1 MQKKASNR
9 YELILHKEGT
19 NNIFYMRS
27 QNKVTTAQDIVKRY
41 PESIEYVLKHG
52 APLEKAMVEVVLEA
66 AGEVV

>member
-1 MQKKASNR
+1 
-9 YELILHKEGT
+9 
-19 NNIFYMRS
+19 MRS
-27 QNKVTTAQDIVKRY
+27 QKKDTTAQDIVKRY

>member
-1 MQKKASNR
+1 
-9 YELILHKEGT
+9 
-19 NNIFYMRS
+19 MRS

-66 AGEVV
+66 AAHKTE

>member
-1 MQKKASNR
+1 MK
-9 YELILHKEGT
+9 
-19 NNIFYMRS
+19 S
-27 QNKVTTAQDIVKRY
+27 QNKVTTAQEIIKRY